1 MILFL
6 ISMCPDKIF
15 LPNDS
20 FKSVS
25 EVQTSCSHVTLFTQ
39 EMASQSWSMSQ
50 VTELLTSTAEI
61 TNQAS
66 VLAVLL
72 GLLVMLV
79 FLSRLIYQVR

>member
-1 MILFL
+1 
-6 ISMCPDKIF
+6 
-15 LPNDS
+15 
-20 FKSVS
+20 
-25 EVQTSCSHVTLFTQ
+25 
-39 EMASQSWSMSQ
+39 MASQSWSMSQ